1 MRLKSIKLAGFKSF
15 VDPTTAKF
23 PTNLTAVVGPNG
35 CGKSNIIDA
44 VRWVM
49 GESSAR
55 YLRGESMADVIFN
68 GSSARK
74 PVSQASIELV
84 FDNNQGRITG
94 EYAAFSEISIRRQV
108 TRDGQSQYFLNGARC
123 RRRDI
128 TDIFLGT
135 GLGPRSYAIIEQ
147 GMISRLIEARPEE
160 LRIYIE
166 EAAGISRY
174 KERRRETE
182 SRMRR
187 TLDNLDRLTDLR
199 EELERQL
206 ERLSRQAA
214 AAERYKVLKEEEKQ
228 LNAQLLAL
236 RWRALEA
243 QEANL
248 RLAVSEEERAL
259 AELQQAQTQQASIIE
274 IKREEYLEHQ
284 ERLDQAQ
291 HQYYTL
297 GADVARLEQ
306 QLHHQRQR
314 QRQLEKDLAEAN
326 QAWQQAEQ
334 ESEADRGALAEWQ
347 QNLAER
353 LPEWQQL
360 DEKLAMINEQLSEAE
375 YQSES
380 ALLDWERFQQ
390 EASQQQRDTEIL
402 QSRIQY
408 WEESLTRLQQRS
420 ERLAKE
426 QQELNSDELVREVME
441 LQAQCDTKEEQK
453 HAAEEAFELQ
463 QEAYQTARQVQLS
476 LDQQLQQLQQ
486 QLQAQLGE
494 LTTLQALQK
503 ASLSEGNIQQWKE
516 QHGYS
521 HLPTLAAQLTVEPQW
536 EKAVELVLGKG
547 LQGTYADLERLDDK
561 HLVPAPSGHLWWWH
575 GKAKAGTQV
584 AGTLSAYIEGPA
596 PAWLSRIYTV
606 ATISEAWQ
614 KREELQEGE
623 SFITPCGFWLGSD
636 WLHTVGQE
644 EDEPGVLARERDI
657 RLLSEQVEE
666 AQERLRL
673 LEEQQAEG
681 REHLLALEEQR
692 EQARQQQGVLH
703 RELSELM
710 AQHSAKSLRVEQVQ
724 QRMARLAEEVAE
736 VEQQKNNEKQ
746 QLKEGRAVL
755 EAAVETMSEYTQE
768 RSAKQE
774 QRERQQ
780 RGLMDLRQQAS
791 QYREQHHQL
800 ALWVEGARA
809 KISALEQSVARLQ
822 GQAGHLGSRREQ
834 LELEIATDQEPDTLV
849 LAQLEEVL
857 EQRLQAEELLEQ
869 CRREQGEV
877 EHQLRQAERLRAE
890 ADHKVQQVRDVLSQK
905 RMQWQEALVRRQ
917 ALEEQLTEANF
928 HLQTLLTNLPEG
940 FTEAECQ
947 AEREAVALRIGRLGQ
962 INLAAI
968 EEHRIQS
975 ERKEFLDLQHQD
987 LIDALDTLENA
998 IKKIDRETRDRF
1010 KVYFDKINAGLQ
1022 ELFPKVFGGG
1032 SASLTLTGEDLLDT
1046 GVAIMARP
1054 PGKRNSTIHL
1064 LSGGEKALTALSLV
1078 FAIFQLNPA
1087 PFCMLDEVDAPL
1099 DDANVGRFCNLVR
1112 EMSQKV
1118 QFIYISHNKIAMEMA
1133 EVLMGVTM
1141 HEPGVSRLVSVDVE
1155 EAVEL
1160 ATQ

>member
-15 VDPTTAKF
+15 VDPTTATF
-23 PTNLTAVVGPNG
+23 PTNLTAIVGPNG

-49 GESSAR
+49 GESSAK

-74 PVSQASIELV
+74 PISQASIELV

-94 EYAAFSEISIRRQV
+94 EYAAFSEISVRRQV

-160 LRIYIE
+160 LRVYIE

-182 SRMRR
+182 NRMRR

-214 AAERYKVLKEEEKQ
+214 AAERYQVLKAEEKQ

-236 RWRALEA
+236 RWQALET
-243 QEANL
+243 QEAEL
-248 RLAVSEEERAL
+248 RLTLGEQEKHVAQ
-259 AELQQAQTQQASIIE
+259 LQQGQTQQESIIE
-274 IKREEYLEHQ
+274 IKREEYAEHQ
-284 ERLDQAQ
+284 EHLDKAQ
-291 HQYYTL
+291 QHYYSL

-306 QLHHQRQR
+306 QLQHQRQR

-326 QAWQQAEQ
+326 HAWQRAEQ
-334 ESEADRGALAEWQ
+334 ETEADRAELTQWQ
-347 QNLAER
+347 QELEQR

-360 DEKLAMINEQLSEAE
+360 EEKLAVISEQLHDAE
-375 YQSES
+375 YQSEDTLM
-380 ALLDWERFQQ
+380 AWERFQQ

-408 WEESLTRLQQRS
+408 WEESLTRLRQRA
-420 ERLAKE
+420 ERLAAEKA
-426 QQELNSDELVREVME
+426 ELNSDALVAEVAELDALCQV
-441 LQAQCDTKEEQK
+441 KEEQK
-453 HAAEEAFELQ
+453 FTAEEALEQYQEAHHNARHDLQ
-463 QEAYQTARQVQLS
+463 Q
-476 LDQQLQQLQQ
+476 LDQQVQQLQQ
-486 QLQAQLGE
+486 QLRAQQGE
-494 LTTLQALQK
+494 LTTLEALQK
-503 ASLSEGNIQQWKE
+503 ASLDEGALQEWK
-516 QHGYS
+516 QAQGYAQ
-521 HLPTLAAQLTVEPQW
+521 LPSLATQLTVEPQW
-536 EKAVELVLGKG
+536 EKAVELVLSKS
-547 LQGTYADLERLDDK
+547 LQGIFAPFEQLDSADL
-561 HLVPAPSGHLWWWH
+561 AGFSSGHLWWWH
-575 GKAKAGTQV
+575 SQNNAKPT
-584 AGTLSAYIEGPA
+584 GTLAACVTGPA
-596 PAWLSRIYTV
+596 PAVLGTIYTL
-606 ATISEAWQ
+606 ATPEQAWQ
-614 KREELQEGE
+614 QRAQLGPHE
-623 SFITPCGFWLGSD
+623 SYITPCGLWLGHD
-636 WLHTVGQE
+636 WLHLVGGE
-644 EDEPGVLARERDI
+644 EEEQGVLARERDI
-657 RLLSEQVEE
+657 RLLSEQVAETE
-666 AQERLRL
+666 ERLIL
-673 LEEQQAEG
+673 LEDKQEEG
-681 REHLLALEEQR
+681 REQLLRVEEQR
-692 EQARQQQGVLH
+692 EQAQQALTVLH
-703 RELSELM
+703 REHSELM

-724 QRMARLAEEVAE
+724 QRLARLTEEVLD
-736 VEQQKNNEKQ
+736 VQQQQSSEQL
-746 QLKEGRAVL
+746 QLKEGRAAL
-755 EAAVETMSEYTQE
+755 EVAVERMSEYADM
-768 RSAKQE
+768 RSAKQD
-774 QRERQQ
+774 QREQQ
-780 RGLMDLRQQAS
+780 HRRLNDLRQQAR
-791 QYREQHHQL
+791 QYREQHHQQ

-809 KISALEQSVARLQ
+809 KISGLEQSVARLE
-822 GQAGHLGSRREQ
+822 GQLGQLDTRRQQ
-834 LELEIATDQEPDTLV
+834 LELTLGTDQEPDALI

-857 EQRLQAEELLEQ
+857 EQRLEAEEQLEQ

-877 EHQLRQAERLRAE
+877 EHQLRQAERLRTDAE
-890 ADHKVQQVRDVLSQK
+890 HQVQQVRDKLNQQ
-905 RMQWQEALVRRQ
+905 RMQWQEAVVRRQ
-917 ALEEQLTEANF
+917 TVEEQLAEANF
-928 HLQTLLTNLPEG
+928 HLQTLLANLPEG

-947 AEREAVALRIGRLGQ
+947 AEREAVAQRISRLGQ

-968 EEHRIQS
+968 EEHKIQS

-987 LIDALDTLENA
+987 LIDALETLENA